1 MCTSVF
7 LTSVFTMAKPWK
19 PPEWASTDG
28 CGASYVRG
36 TGRGLKRNEVLPFAT
51 AWMELEGIMLRAVK
65 SDGERHVLVISN
77 TWNLKK

>member
-1 MCTSVF
+1 MHLSVPNISIYNGQAVEAPGVGVHRWMWC
-7 LTSVFTMAKPWK
+7 LIRT
-19 PPEWASTDG
+19 
-28 CGASYVRG
+28 G